1 MKPWPTRGVSL
12 NRTGH
17 AVSWLDILLQR
28 LNFVLPAIPDE
39 SNHLFEETLAQ
50 LVKDYSHLKNSSAI
64 SVRSA
69 EYLMSHQQ
77 YDKALEVLEN
87 SLQNE
92 TEESIPHYTARIRS
106 LIRQINNISL
116 TVEAEEVYRIQQFP
130 LIYLRHKNLDRAF
143 LDLYSVPEKTFIEK
157 QFSQI
162 GRASCR
168 ARV

>member
-1 MKPWPTRGVSL
+1 
-12 NRTGH
+12 
-17 AVSWLDILLQR
+17 
-28 LNFVLPAIPDE
+28 
-39 SNHLFEETLAQ
+39 
-50 LVKDYSHLKNSSAI
+50 
-64 SVRSA
+64 
-69 EYLMSHQQ
+69 MSHQQ

-143 LDLYSVPEKTFIEK
+143 LELYSVPEKTFIEK
-157 QFSQI
+157 QFSPVRGKVFFTIYSDLICQDTVSI
-162 GRASCR
+162 TPTQYY
-168 ARV
+168 